1 MWSRRVFGFSSRAL
15 RDFLRAAS
23 PSRVRRPFRS
33 ILSSTVGHQHELRRE
48 RRRRHDRERPV
59 APRAV
64 SVSVSVSVRARL
76 RSLRARP
83 GPRASRRRRRRGLP
97 LHSGWRRAFRPSSAR
112 RGRHFSAGS
121 SFATFG
127 FGTGRR
133 VARQGGAIS
142 PRRVRGGSRAP
153 LRRLVSPARASFFA
167 PLRRF
172 LLRRLR
178 PFRPLRV
185 AFPRAGGAR
194 GGRSRGFFHRR
205 RRRLLRRRHVR
216 AGGNLARDAAKV
228 AGVRLQR
235 PVAVAARARA
245 SGTASARGSALPAGM
260 RALGEKHHA
269 GAVDDVGLDAAHVH
283 HAAHVSHAN
292 HVVVTRTSNLRIRWG
307 WRGGS
312 EGEKGCQWGRVR
324 GRVDRASRA
333 GGATR
338 EEPRGR
344 VGVGPRSGRA
354 NCLADQS
361 RRASVETCG
370 TRRAPRWKTSEARD
384 AATRRAATR
393 EVARGRPRPIRGRRD
408 TRERFPRTDAR
419 LARRRRPALGSA
431 ER

>member
-1 MWSRRVFGFSSRAL
+1 MDWSARRRARTIRRDEQYHTTVEYNACGPVGFSSRAF

-59 APRAV
+59 APRVV

-83 GPRASRRRRRRGLP
+83 GPRASRRRGRRGLP
-97 LHSGWRRAFRPSSAR
+97 LHPGWRRAFRPSSAR
-112 RGRHFSAGS
+112 RGRLFSAGS

-133 VARQGGAIS
+133 VARQGRAQ

-153 LRRLVSPARASFFA
+153 PRRLVSPARAGSSL
-167 PLRRF
+167 LRRF
-172 LLRRLR
+172 LLRHLR
-178 PFRPLRV
+178 PFRPFR
-185 AFPRAGGAR
+185 GGRAR
-194 GGRSRGFFHRR
+194 GGRSRGEMFFHRR

-228 AGVRLQR
+228 ARIRLQR
-235 PVAVAARARA
+235 PVAVATRARA
-245 SGTASARGSALPAGM
+245 SGAASARGSALPAGV
-260 RALGEKHHA
+260 RAFGEKHHA

-312 EGEKGCQWGRVR
+312 EGEKGCEWGRVL
-324 GRVDRASRA
+324 GCVDRARAREARRGRSRA
-333 GGATR
+333 GGS
-338 EEPRGR
+338 G
-344 VGVGPRSGRA
+344 SGR
-354 NCLADQS
+354 
-361 RRASVETCG
+361 G
-370 TRRAPRWKTSEARD
+370 PGAR
-384 AATRRAATR
+384 T
-393 EVARGRPRPIRGRRD
+393 V
-408 TRERFPRTDAR
+408 
-419 LARRRRPALGSA
+419 
-431 ER
+431 